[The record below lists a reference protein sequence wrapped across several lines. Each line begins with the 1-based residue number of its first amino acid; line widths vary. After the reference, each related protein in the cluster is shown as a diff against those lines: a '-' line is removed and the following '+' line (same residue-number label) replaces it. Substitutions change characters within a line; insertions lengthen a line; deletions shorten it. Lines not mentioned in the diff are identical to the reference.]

1 MPEVCFALL
10 WSKHSARCQIAQW
23 MPIKIAAFE
32 IKNLRDLDG
41 KIVQNNWFRLDES
54 DEFECCCSPSDTLSS
69 LLLDFPFAAEGTLDH
84 LVIFTQNL
92 DDRRNLSFPF
102 RNSSSKK
109 HFESIKTSKAIERDF
124 TCLIVGTHF
133 MCNVIKCHYFST
145 PEINSKLSLRDDT
158 TLLQAH

>member
-1 MPEVCFALL
+1 MLL
-10 WSKHSARCQIAQW
+10 FTFGHLELVA
-23 MPIKIAAFE
+23 
-32 IKNLRDLDG
+32 
-41 KIVQNNWFRLDES
+41 
-54 DEFECCCSPSDTLSS
+54 
-69 LLLDFPFAAEGTLDH
+69 LDFPFADEGTLDH

-92 DDRRNLSFPF
+92 DGRRNLSFPF

-158 TLLQAH
+158 TLLQAHQAKRTGETKTIIVQTRVAVRYRKEAIDRPMCQPIYRPGKVRMCPVPSSDRAIKFL